1 MDLSELFFAAL
12 KIFATA
18 ATFFSLL
25 DLGLQ
30 LELKETIVG
39 IRNPK
44 FTIFTLLWGF
54 ILGPAIAYALTL
66 VLPLTTSYGNGLI
79 IMSFVPGA
87 AYLAMLVER
96 ANGDVRYAA
105 SYLLLTSFAM
115 VFFIPLALPY
125 LVSGVSVTSW
135 LIAKPLIMLVLVP
148 LLIGITI
155 RKKWLAAATRWRPL
169 LKKIAS
175 FALVGA
181 LATTIA
187 SFGQGILISAGS
199 FALASLLLL
208 YVLITA
214 GTWYSAYSFPYER
227 RSVLTLG
234 IVSRNSGP
242 AVAIAVSIPNLQ
254 GETFVLIGMGII
266 VQVLLSFPLAKRGGK
281 KFETKNNAV
290 K

>member
-1 MDLSELFFAAL
+1 MDLNELFFAAL

-66 VLPLTTSYGNGLI
+66 VLPLTQSYGNGLI

-115 VFFIPLALPY
+115 VIFIPLALPF

-148 LLIGITI
+148 LLIGILF
-155 RKKWLAAATRWRPL
+155 RKNWLEAATRWRPL
-169 LKKIAS
+169 IKKIAS
-175 FALVGA
+175 VALVGA

-187 SFGQGILISAGS
+187 SFGKGIIVSAGS
-199 FALASLLLL
+199 YALASLLLFYAL
-208 YVLITA
+208 ATV
-214 GTWYSAYSFPYER
+214 GSWYSAYSFPYER

-242 AVAIAVSIPNLQ
+242 AVAIAVSIPNLP

-266 VQVLLSFPLAKRGGK
+266 VQVVLSFPLAYRGGK
-281 KFETKNNAV
+281 KYETKNNN
-290 K
+290 

>member
-1 MDLSELFFAAL
+1 MDLSEVLFVAL

-66 VLPLTTSYGNGLI
+66 VLPLTSSYGNGLI

-125 LVSGVSVTSW
+125 LVTGVSISSW

-155 RKKWLAAATRWRPL
+155 RKYWLEGATRWRPL
-169 LKKIAS
+169 LKKVAS
-175 FALVGA
+175 VALVGA
-181 LATTIA
+181 LAATIA
-187 SFGQGILISAGS
+187 CFGKGIVVSAGS

-208 YVLITA
+208 YGLITA

-234 IVSRNSGP
+234 IVTRNSGP

-266 VQVLLSFPLAKRGGK
+266 VQVLMSFPLAYRGGK
-281 KFETKNNAV
+281 KYKTKNTN
-290 K
+290 

>member
-1 MDLSELFFAAL
+1 MFFVAL

-30 LELKETIVG
+30 LELKETLVG

-66 VLPLTTSYGNGLI
+66 VLPIATSYGNGLI

-87 AYLAMLVER
+87 AYLAMLVEK

-125 LVSGVSVTSW
+125 LITGVSITSW

-155 RKKWLAAATRWRPL
+155 RKKWLEAATRWRPL

-181 LATTIA
+181 LTTTIA
-187 SFGQGILISAGS
+187 SFGQGIIVSAGS

-208 YVLITA
+208 YGLITA
-214 GTWYSAYSFPYER
+214 GTWFSAYSFP
-227 RSVLTLG
+227 
-234 IVSRNSGP
+234 
-242 AVAIAVSIPNLQ
+242 
-254 GETFVLIGMGII
+254 
-266 VQVLLSFPLAKRGGK
+266 
-281 KFETKNNAV
+281 
-290 K
+290 